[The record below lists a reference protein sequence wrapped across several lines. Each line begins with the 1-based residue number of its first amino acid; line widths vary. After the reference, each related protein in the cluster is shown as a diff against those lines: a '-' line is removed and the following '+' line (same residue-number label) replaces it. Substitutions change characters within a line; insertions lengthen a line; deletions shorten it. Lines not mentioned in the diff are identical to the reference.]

1 MFTSPI
7 PLGEI
12 IELDP
17 AYDPDPTSVLGAWE
31 EPFRQCMRRLGS
43 GVSVV
48 TFVHD
53 GEIGGITATSVTSLS
68 MKPAS
73 IVVSVR
79 FGSSIL
85 PHLLSAGRFTVHLL
99 AEAMQRPA
107 DAFAG
112 RLGPGQRAQFVE
124 MNAVPGGQRIDG
136 ALAHVDCCIAKTIPV
151 FTHLLIVGVVENAEV
166 GPYGRPLLYF
176 DGSYRR
182 LESEAD
188 SISIA

>member
-1 MFTSPI
+1 MCTSPI
-7 PLGEI
+7 SLGEI

-43 GVSVV
+43 GVSVL

-53 GEIGGITATSVTSLS
+53 GEIGGITATSVSSLS

-73 IVVSVR
+73 ILVSVR
-79 FGSSIL
+79 SGSGIV
-85 PHLLSAGRFTVHLL
+85 PDLLSAGRFTVHLL
-99 AEAMQRPA
+99 AETMQRPA

-112 RLGPGQRAQFVE
+112 RLGPGPRAQFVE
-124 MNAVPGGQRIDG
+124 MNAVPSGQRIDG
-136 ALAHVDCCIAKTIPV
+136 ALAHIDCRIAKTIPV

-166 GPYGRPLLYF
+166 GPFGRPLLYF
-176 DGSYRR
+176 DGGYRR
-182 LESEAD
+182 LEAEAD